1 MNETYLYL
9 WLSGLGV
16 LGGSLLKIA
25 PRSGPVAVALN
36 LIPAIGW
43 LVGAGGT

>member
-1 MNETYLYL
+1 L
-9 WLSGLGV
+9 WLTALGIF
-16 LGGSLLKIA
+16 GGSLLKLT
-25 PRSGPVAVALN
+25 PRSAIAAAALN